1 MAVGDTTTGSLADS
15 LNTIVA
21 SARST
26 REYGGVVPQLVDST
40 TLELGTGTS
49 WKETLFAKL
58 SAMAIT
64 ENSRNDN
71 PQQYSDSAITITP
84 QMVQIS
90 TFITDKSRRN
100 VAKKALAQMGKLP
113 GEALVRKEDEDG
125 LTAMDAMTQLGA
137 TGTPIQTAD
146 IVSSRYLITSNPTE
160 PGPMPIAGVFHG
172 YVIKDMYDELV
183 AGLGTYPIPE
193 GATAQVFKTGFTLP
207 IATVSIVE
215 DGNVPIDSTPDAK
228 GFVFSK
234 MAWVLVRGM
243 ALKTETKRQ
252 PGWGGG
258 GDQLFM
264 TAEYAYG
271 QRGGG
276 SWGREII
283 ADATAPA

>member
-1 MAVGDTTTGSLADS
+1 MASGDTTTGQLGDS

-26 REYGGVVPQLVDST
+26 REFGGVIPQLVDSV
-40 TLELGTGTS
+40 TLATGS
-49 WKETLFAKL
+49 GLDWKETLFAQL
-58 SAMAIT
+58 SAQAIT
-64 ENSRNDN
+64 ETTRNDN
-71 PQQYSDSAITITP
+71 PQAYVDSAITIRP

-100 VAKKALAQMGKLP
+100 VSAKSLAQMGKLP

-125 LTAMDAMTQLGA
+125 LTAMDASTQMGA
-137 TGTPIQTAD
+137 TGTPIQTGDVASARY
-146 IVSSRYLITSNPTE
+146 IISSNATE
-160 PGPMPIAGVFHG
+160 PGPMPYAGVFHG

-183 AGLGTYPIPE
+183 AGIGTYPIPE

-207 IATVSIVE
+207 IASVSIVE
-215 DGNVPIDSTPDAK
+215 DGNITIDSTPDAK

-234 MAWVLVRGM
+234 MAWVLVKGM
-243 ALKTETKRQ
+243 ALKTETERK

-258 GDQLFM
+258 GDLLYM
-264 TAEYAYG
+264 TSEYAYG
-271 QRGGG
+271 QRGAGNW
-276 SWGREII
+276 SREII

>member
-1 MAVGDTTTGSLADS
+1 MAVGDTTTSQLSDS

-26 REYGGVVPQLVDST
+26 REYGGVIPQLVDTT
-40 TLELGTGTS
+40 TLDPGTGTS
-49 WKETLFAKL
+49 WKEILFAQL

-64 ENSRNDN
+64 EATRNDN
-71 PQQYSDSAITITP
+71 PQAYVDSAITITP

-90 TFITDKSRRN
+90 TFVTDKARRN
-100 VAKKALAQMGKLP
+100 VSPKSLAQMGALP

-125 LTAMDAMTQLGA
+125 LTAMDASTQMGA
-137 TGTPIQTAD
+137 TGTPIQTGDVAAARY
-146 IVSSRYLITSNPTE
+146 IISSNATE
-160 PGPMPIAGVFHG
+160 PGPMPYFGVFHG
-172 YVIKDMYDELV
+172 FVIKDMYDELV
-183 AGLGTYPIPE
+183 AGIGTYPIPE

-215 DGNVPIDSTPDAK
+215 DGNITIDGTPDAK
-228 GFVFSK
+228 GFVASK
-234 MAWVLVRGM
+234 MAWVLVREM

-264 TAEYAYG
+264 TASYAYG

-276 SWGREII
+276 NWSREII